1 MKNHD
6 FFNPSIA
13 VVAILAFLAMGYIG
27 SFNYRFE
34 DPLNSNVILT
44 VIFSCT
50 VFIISLITVQYKI
63 TLESSEIDYLSEKLL
78 LILTIVAL
86 ILQALNLVLLGGIP
100 LFNSELKAN
109 ATTNIWRI
117 AYPLFLIG
125 VNFLLAKYYN
135 RKYLILVMLGA
146 LIFGLNGY
154 RTSVLGI
161 LGSTFI
167 TLYYLD
173 KISRKFGIL
182 FIAIIIAGIAGI
194 GYIASQ
200 SIIGQTWTLNPL
212 ELIFYRAGFT
222 LEVFE
227 KIIPLA
233 GTTNGKILSMIF
245 SSGSPRTFIGEYV
258 LHYTVCLT
266 STLFGPVMLDFGY
279 VGLTVQMIFMGAFLG
294 LIHKVKKGIGIGI
307 YSIILTH
314 TLIWIETGPTDIMI
328 WFLYLI
334 GLIYL
339 IIIYRKGKS
348 GVKLKTQP
356 KWKILILIFLYKN

>member
-1 MKNHD
+1 MEKKID
-6 FFNPSIA
+6 YFNPMIL
-13 VVAILAFLAMGYIG
+13 VVGVLAFLLMGYIG

-34 DPLNSNVILT
+34 DPLDLEVILT
-44 VIFSCT
+44 V
-50 VFIISLITVQYKI
+50 VFACIVFAIGYAIVKYKLNI
-63 TLESSEIDYLSEKLL
+63 EKRDINILSERLL
-78 LILTIVAL
+78 LILAVIAL
-86 ILQALNLVLLGGIP
+86 ILQGLNLVLLGGIP
-100 LFNSELKAN
+100 LLSSTLKAN

-117 AYPLFLIG
+117 AYPLFLITI
-125 VNFLLAKYYN
+125 NLLLAKYYN
-135 RKYLILVMLGA
+135 RKYLLVIIAGT

-161 LGSTFI
+161 LGSSFI

-173 KISRKFGIL
+173 KISRKFAIV
-182 FIAIIIAGIAGI
+182 FVAIIIIGLMAV

-200 SIIGQTWTLNPL
+200 SIANQHWTLNPL

-227 KIIPLA
+227 RILPLA

-245 SSGSPRTFIGEYV
+245 SSGSPRTFIGNYV
-258 LHYTVCLT
+258 LHDNVCLT

-279 VGLTVQMIFMGAFLG
+279 IGLSVQMLFMGTFLT
-294 LIHKVKKGIGIGI
+294 LIHSLKKGAGIGI

-334 GLIYL
+334 GLIY
-339 IIIYRKGKS
+339 IIL
-348 GVKLKTQP
+348 VLK
-356 KWKILILIFLYKN
+356 N

>member
-1 MKNHD
+1 MKNKID
-6 FFNPSIA
+6 YFNPMI
-13 VVAILAFLAMGYIG
+13 VVVGILAFLAMGYIG

-34 DPLNSNVILT
+34 DPLKLEVILT
-44 VIFSCT
+44 VIFAC
-50 VFIISLITVQYKI
+50 IIFSVGVLLAKHKINIESKEITF
-63 TLESSEIDYLSEKLL
+63 LSERLL
-78 LILTIVAL
+78 LALTMIAL
-86 ILQALNLVLLGGIP
+86 VLQALNLVLLGGIP
-100 LFNSELKAN
+100 LFNSTLKAN
-109 ATTNIWRI
+109 ATTNIWRV
-117 AYPLFLIG
+117 AYPLFLIMI
-125 VNFLLAKYYN
+125 NLLLAKYYN
-135 RKYLILVMLGA
+135 RKYLLLIIIGA

-161 LGSTFI
+161 LGSSFI

-173 KISRKFGIL
+173 KISRKFA
-182 FIAIIIAGIAGI
+182 IAFVALIVIGLMAV

-200 SIIGQTWTLNPL
+200 SIAGQHWTLNPL
-212 ELIFYRAGFT
+212 ELIFYRAAFT

-233 GTTNGKILSMIF
+233 GTTNGHILSMIF

-279 VGLTVQMIFMGAFLG
+279 LGLTVQMLFMGIFLE
-294 LIHKVKKGIGIGI
+294 IINKIKKGIGVGI

-314 TLIWIETGPTDIMI
+314 TIIWIETGPTDIMI

-334 GLIYL
+334 GLIY
-339 IIIYRKGKS
+339 
-348 GVKLKTQP
+348 
-356 KWKILILIFLYKN
+356 ILITLYKD

>member
-1 MKNHD
+1 MKNKID
-6 FFNPSIA
+6 FFNPMIL
-13 VVAILAFLAMGYIG
+13 VVGILAFLAMGYVG

-34 DPLNSNVILT
+34 DPLKLEVILT
-44 VIFSCT
+44 VIFACAIFA
-50 VFIISLITVQYKI
+50 VGVLLVKYKANFEGKEITF
-63 TLESSEIDYLSEKLL
+63 LSEKLL
-78 LILTIVAL
+78 LILAIIAL

-100 LFNSELKAN
+100 LFNSTLKAN

-117 AYPLFLIG
+117 AYPLFLITI
-125 VNFLLAKYYN
+125 NLLLAKYYK
-135 RKYLILVMLGA
+135 REYLILIIIGA

-161 LGSTFI
+161 LGSSFI

-173 KISRKFGIL
+173 KISRKFGIV
-182 FIAIIIAGIAGI
+182 FIAVIVIGLMAV

-200 SIIGQTWTLNPL
+200 SIASQHWTLNPL
-212 ELIFYRAGFT
+212 ELIFYRAAFT

-233 GTTNGKILSMIF
+233 GTTNGHILSMIF
-245 SSGSPRTFIGEYV
+245 SSGSPRTFIGDYV
-258 LHYTVCLT
+258 LHYNVCLT

-279 VGLTVQMIFMGAFLG
+279 VGLTIQMLFMGIFLE
-294 LIHKVKKGIGIGI
+294 LIYKLKKGIGVGI

-314 TLIWIETGPTDIMI
+314 TIIWIETGPTDIMI

-334 GLIYL
+334 GLVY
-339 IIIYRKGKS
+339 
-348 GVKLKTQP
+348 
-356 KWKILILIFLYKN
+356 ILITLYKN